1 MILLGIITAIF
12 VIKHIPLKQFATI
25 FFLLFCHVTFAQVDS
40 NKEAEITTIVRPKPI
55 VVAAKIS
62 SQKQDNLKKKATD
75 SIFKS
80 DLMVAIDTMV
90 KNQIAIDSLRKDSTT
105 KAIAKASLPRI
116 DTSTYATILSAGYL
130 PFSGAQQ
137 FIIQKEHIHINKDV
151 LFYILSATIALLAF
165 VKISFPK
172 YFVNMFGLFF
182 QTSLRSK
189 QTRDQLLQNKFASLL
204 MNFLFIAC
212 GGIYIALVVQIKG
225 WVSVNFWWLIVY
237 SVGILA
243 IIYIIKFGFL
253 HFIGWVFNTKEAANS
268 YIFIIFLSTK
278 IIAVCLIP
286 FLLILAF
293 TGGQIAEVAYII
305 SLLFIVA
312 MLLYRYLVSL
322 ISLRSDL
329 KINPLHF
336 FLYLCAIEMLPLLL
350 IYKVAFN
357 YIGTSI

>member
-1 MILLGIITAIF
+1 M
-12 VIKHIPLKQFATI
+12 KQFATI
-25 FFLLFCHVTFAQVDS
+25 FFLLFCQVTYAQIDSS
-40 NKEAEITTIVRPKPI
+40 NKAETTAIVGPKPI
-55 VVAAKIS
+55 IVAAKKS
-62 SQKQDNLKKKATD
+62 TQKQDSLKKGIAD

-80 DLMVAIDTMV
+80 DSMVVIDSIA
-90 KNQIAIDSLRKDSTT
+90 KIQIVIDSLRKDSTT
-105 KAIAKASLPRI
+105 KAIAKASLPKI
-116 DTSTYATILSAGYL
+116 DTSTYTTILSVGYL
-130 PFSGAQQ
+130 PFNGTPQ
-137 FIIQKEHIHINKDV
+137 FMIQKEHNSRNKDE

-165 VKISFPK
+165 VKIAFPK
-172 YFVNMFGLFF
+172 YFVSMFGLFF

-204 MNFLFIAC
+204 MNFLFITC

-237 SVGILA
+237 STSILA
-243 IIYIIKFGFL
+243 IIYLIKFGFL

-268 YIFIIFLSTK
+268 YIFIVFLSTK

-286 FLLILAF
+286 ILLILAF

-305 SLLFIVA
+305 SLFFIVA

-322 ISLRSDL
+322 TSVRSDL